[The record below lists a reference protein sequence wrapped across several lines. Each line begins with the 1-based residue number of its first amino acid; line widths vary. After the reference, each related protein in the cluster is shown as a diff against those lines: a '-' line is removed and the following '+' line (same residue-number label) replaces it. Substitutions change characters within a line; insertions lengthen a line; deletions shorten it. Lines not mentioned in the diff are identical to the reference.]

1 MKIEGRIFLLIAA
14 FLFVLAVVYGVLT
27 KVNFNK
33 VEPVG
38 VTAFILSGALCLLVG
53 TFLGF
58 VSRRL
63 EGPRPEDNPE
73 AEISD
78 GSGEVGFFPPGSYW
92 PVAVGAACAF
102 GAIAIT
108 FWSVWLLVLAGAVIL
123 FTVGGFVFEY
133 HIGASRQE

>member
-1 MKIEGRIFLLIAA
+1 MSKAPKRSVPNLATLSLPFL
-14 FLFVLAVVYGVLT
+14 
-27 KVNFNK
+27 
-33 VEPVG
+33 
-38 VTAFILSGALCLLVG
+38 
-53 TFLGF
+53 
-58 VSRRL
+58 
-63 EGPRPEDNPE
+63 
-73 AEISD
+73 
-78 GSGEVGFFPPGSYW
+78 W